1 MSEIDALVEK
11 VREDVRLVQVALAR
25 ARIDVHGG
33 GKPIPAEDALAR
45 LEARIAE
52 VERLREALEKIAEQ
66 QPKTVALIRQNGFV
80 FDSIGGEPGNWQ
92 HLAFA
97 IYTDLCEVDAWAR
110 NALDIEIGAEIHG
123 PCDESPPLFSQ
134 GGVAE

>member
-1 MSEIDALVEK
+1 VSEIDALVEK

-45 LEARIAE
+45 LEARAE
-52 VERLREALEKIAEQ
+52 AAEAAVERLKRIAEQ
-66 QPKTVALIRQNGFV
+66 FISVIDPLDMWLTVDGNYMRPATRQEAEFLAALAV
-80 FDSIGGEPGNWQ
+80 KSEP
-92 HLAFA
+92 
-97 IYTDLCEVDAWAR
+97 
-110 NALDIEIGAEIHG
+110 DIPADIHG